1 MHDKRLI
8 IPQVHV
14 VVDFNVEFVKRV
26 DNPNDPNFCGL
37 AFASA
42 SIGCASNVSINANAN
57 LSTTITT
64 NEVSPSTLA
73 KKKKKTFGSQRIAM
87 PQHGFLMQQIMF

>member
-1 MHDKRLI
+1 MHDKKSI

-14 VVDFNVEFVKRV
+14 VVDLNVEFVKRV

-37 AFASA
+37 TFASA
-42 SIGCASNVSINANAN
+42 SIGCASNPSINANAK

-64 NEVSPSTLA
+64 NEFSSSTL
-73 KKKKKTFGSQRIAM
+73 K
-87 PQHGFLMQQIMF
+87 